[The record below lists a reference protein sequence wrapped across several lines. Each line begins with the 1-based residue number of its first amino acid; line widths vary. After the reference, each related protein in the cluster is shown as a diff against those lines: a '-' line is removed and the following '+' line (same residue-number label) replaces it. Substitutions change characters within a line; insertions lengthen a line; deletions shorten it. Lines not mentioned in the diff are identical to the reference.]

1 VTDIPEDSDVI
12 ESISTEPTPAGSKA
26 GFGKLVIL
34 LIVLALLAG
43 GGWWLWEH
51 IQELRARAAVAAEQS
66 DLIDALRQQ
75 VNELDARIA
84 QNHQS
89 QRNLSTRMD
98 DVAGTHRV
106 LRNEMLGVGERAAA
120 LEEAVNRLADS
131 RESSATNLR
140 LDETEHLLRIGQERI
155 ELFGDAAGAAR
166 AFALADDVLSGLDDP
181 GFAGLRQTVAEE
193 LALLRGAPVA
203 PRQRVLARLD
213 TLLAGI
219 DRLPARPSEIYA
231 QEGGDASTLRS
242 ILARLVTVQRVDQGG
257 ATLSPAR
264 IAAQRAALDLDL
276 GVARAAAERGDQDAF
291 QAALLRAAAQLER
304 AFDPDADAVQQ
315 AVGQLETLAKE
326 SLEARMPELGASQR
340 ELRALRNLRRPT
352 SIKFA
357 PLPPPAPAEAR
368 IEADVE

>member
-1 VTDIPEDSDVI
+1 MTDIPEDSDLI
-12 ESISTEPTPAGSKA
+12 ETADAEPTPAANKA
-26 GFGKLVIL
+26 GFGKLVFVLIL
-34 LIVLALLAG
+34 LALLAG

-75 VNELDARIA
+75 INELDARIA

-131 RESSATNLR
+131 RQSSSTNLR
-140 LDETEHLLRIGQERI
+140 LDETEYLLRIGQERI
-155 ELFGDAAGAAR
+155 ELFGDTAGAAR
-166 AFALADDVLSGLDDP
+166 AYALADDVLSSLDDP
-181 GFAGLRQTVAEE
+181 GFTGLRQTVAEE
-193 LALLRGAPVA
+193 LGLLRSAPVA

-219 DRLPARPSEIYA
+219 DRLPTRASENYV

-304 AFDPDADAVQQ
+304 AFDPDAAAVHK
-315 AVGQLETLAKE
+315 AVEQFEALAKE
-326 SLEARMPELGASQR
+326 SLEARLPELGAAQR
-340 ELRALRNLRRPT
+340 ELRALRNLSRPT
-352 SIKFA
+352 SMQFV
-357 PLPPPAPAEAR
+357 PLPPPAEVPV
-368 IEADVE
+368 EADVE

>member
-1 VTDIPEDSDVI
+1 MTEISEDSDLI
-12 ESISTEPTPAGSKA
+12 ETIDTDPAPATGKA
-26 GFGKLVIL
+26 GFGKWVFVLIL
-34 LIVLALLAG
+34 LALLAG
-43 GGWWLWEH
+43 SGWWLWEH
-51 IQELRARAAVAAEQS
+51 VQELRARAAVAAEQS

-75 VNELDARIA
+75 VNELDSRIA

-89 QRNLSTRMD
+89 QRNLASRMD
-98 DVAGTHRV
+98 DVAGTNRV
-106 LRNEMLGVGERAAA
+106 LRNEMLGVAERAAA

-140 LDETEHLLRIGQERI
+140 LDETEYLLRIGQERI

-166 AFALADDVLSGLDDP
+166 AFALADDVLAGLDDP

-193 LALLRGAPVA
+193 LTLLRSAPVA

-213 TLLAGI
+213 TLLSGI
-219 DRLPARPSEIYA
+219 DRLPVRPTDSSV

-242 ILARLVTVQRVDQGG
+242 IVSRLVTVQRVDQGG

-276 GVARAAAERGDQDAF
+276 GVARAAAERGDQAAF
-291 QAALLRAAAQLER
+291 QAALQRAAAQLER
-304 AFDPDADAVQQ
+304 AFDPEATEVRKAVEQF
-315 AVGQLETLAKE
+315 ETLARE

-340 ELRALRNLRRPT
+340 ELRALRGLRRPT
-352 SIKFA
+352 SMRFT
-357 PLPPPAPAEAR
+357 PLPPPAADETR
-368 IEADVE
+368 IEAEVE